1 VTSWEYDYCTSFFAS
16 ETCLANTKW
25 FYLPFIEILEPR
37 PNENKRFEYFSHKL
51 LCSCNY
57 HLCQLYIS
65 SNHAYPALV
74 LFEQVIALNADKFL
88 LYTVTDRNIA
98 FFWYPFHMLPVELCE
113 STCKSSS
120 FPADRKYQKGKSR
133 DNYIIFKNLIQNINV
148 NGFMWFFCTINTI
161 LMQCHKI

>member
-1 VTSWEYDYCTSFFAS
+1 MQSMFQTTFTWR
-16 ETCLANTKW
+16 
-25 FYLPFIEILEPR
+25 I
-37 PNENKRFEYFSHKL
+37 
-51 LCSCNY
+51 Y

-65 SNHAYPALV
+65 SNHTYPAFV

-120 FPADRKYQKGKSR
+120 FPADRKYQKGKSST
-133 DNYIIFKNLIQNINV
+133 DPCHSFVQNTYKLYILWHCINIVFIVQKNHMNPLTFIFWIKFL
-148 NGFMWFFCTINTI
+148 
-161 LMQCHKI
+161 KII